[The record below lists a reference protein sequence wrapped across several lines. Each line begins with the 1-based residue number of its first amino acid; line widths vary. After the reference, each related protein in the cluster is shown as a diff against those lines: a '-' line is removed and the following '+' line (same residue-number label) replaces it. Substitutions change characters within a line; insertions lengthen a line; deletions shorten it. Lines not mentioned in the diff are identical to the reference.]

1 MATSFDQIKDT
12 AQLQDFLQKHAA
24 SSGAQNAGPLNSI
37 VKKDTTSAANNYK
50 GMNSQKKGVVQAQA
64 TDRYEK
70 QSTQQKR
77 LNTDIQEARA
87 AAAVDEDECRSIR
100 TELDYTKKDASRH
113 IVKDKMN
120 PATLRQRLLRNL
132 EGVRKNIAIQP
143 SMASSSMNSIRSRL
157 TNVTAR
163 ASQANKAV
171 DAATGE

>member
-50 GMNSQKKGVVQAQA
+50 GMKSQKKGAVQAQA

-70 QSTQQKR
+70 QSSQQKR
-77 LNTDIQEARA
+77 LNTDIQEARV

-120 PATLRQRLLRNL
+120 PAKLRQRLLRNL
-132 EGVRKNIAIQP
+132 EGVRKNVAIQP

-171 DAATGE
+171 DTATGE